1 MFYTETIGTD
11 GFMRWAWD
19 NYVYDMHE
27 DISYR
32 YWEPDDGWFIYPVER
47 ENKDI
52 AEIKFYSTPRYEM
65 LKQGMRDYEKARFL
79 LSNSNIS
86 EDVKENLRNSI
97 KVDLPIGGN
106 NGYGSK
112 TYQNQ
117 EERMRVH
124 NQTTLAYDKI
134 NEVAI
139 KHLELIHPLVNRDLL
154 REKVES
160 ITAELLGEDGEFT
173 EETKAKYTE
182 VSLNNLKEKLDIAKE
197 VLINDDVEQNQVDV
211 ALSNLN
217 SAYVELELIPDVQPE
232 IQNTKGF
239 IIGTTNIRVE
249 PNGPIIGTLKKVK

>member
-1 MFYTETIGTD
+1 
-11 GFMRWAWD
+11 
-19 NYVYDMHE
+19 
-27 DISYR
+27 
-32 YWEPDDGWFIYPVER
+32 
-47 ENKDI
+47 
-52 AEIKFYSTPRYEM
+52 M

-160 ITAELLGEDGEFT
+160 ITAELLGEDREFT

-249 PNGPIIGTLKKVK
+249 PNGPIIGTLKKGEIVEGQYKEGSNWVKFDYNGQEAYVYKPLISDTIEVKGLTSGYCNTRKFQMEK